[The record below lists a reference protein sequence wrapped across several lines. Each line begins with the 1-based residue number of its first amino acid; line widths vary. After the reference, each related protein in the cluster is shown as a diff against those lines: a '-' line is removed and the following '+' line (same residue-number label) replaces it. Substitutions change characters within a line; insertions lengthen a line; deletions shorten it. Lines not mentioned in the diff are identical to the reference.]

1 MFGENETPLEILAVR
16 RAAFGQHN
24 CERRKFQRS
33 RSYGAVLVTAGYFSV
48 DATFTDAGKT
58 IRQVRVTWISP
69 DINKLK
75 IGLRVGDS
83 LVLVNQQPVV
93 GMKSATLG
101 DLFEIVL
108 KAGEKRTF
116 LFRGKRGLFGKDWFS
131 TIIITRP
138 DAEMPNHPTSP
149 TTAQPPIQP

>member
-1 MFGENETPLEILAVR
+1 MKPLLRFLLCGALLLGNTIASAESSSVVVR
-16 RAAFGQHN
+16 MEPFR
-24 CERRKFQRS
+24 
-33 RSYGAVLVTAGYFSV
+33 VTAGYFSV

-83 LVLVNQQPVV
+83 LVSVNQQPVV